1 MGLCLYITFPPKR
14 GLTIGHLDCDCYV
27 PVSDKPDSSSAP
39 GSKSDGASKAE
50 DIYEFKT
57 TALTKEGPPSSRTV
71 SPDQANS
78 SGDKSGV
85 KDDKK
90 VSSGVKDDKKLSNQQ
105 LQQLQA
111 GEKRG
116 HDNEDDEESR

>member
-1 MGLCLYITFPPKR
+1 M
-14 GLTIGHLDCDCYV
+14 
-27 PVSDKPDSSSAP
+27 
-39 GSKSDGASKAE
+39 
-50 DIYEFKT
+50 
-57 TALTKEGPPSSRTV
+57 
-71 SPDQANS
+71 
-78 SGDKSGV
+78 